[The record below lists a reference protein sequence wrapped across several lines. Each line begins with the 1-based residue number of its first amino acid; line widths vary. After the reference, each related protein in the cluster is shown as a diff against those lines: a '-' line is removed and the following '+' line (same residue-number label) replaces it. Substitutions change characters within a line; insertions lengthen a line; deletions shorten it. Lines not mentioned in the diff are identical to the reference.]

1 MKNNAAVIAG
11 IIVVLVATMIWLAW
25 SFMKDEGA
33 LFEQRQKLI
42 ATLLLDSLSYETNF
56 SKMLKG
62 LESTMSEYRNYGL
75 ELKRASAKNSL
86 ERAKINLEIA
96 EEKERFFDE
105 EMAFIRKY
113 VDAMRPKIDSLN
125 AAIDVLPENS
135 DMFLAMR
142 RLIPFHGEKAA
153 VYEEAKNAVKKALK
167 SPTTARFS
175 AYTDDDA
182 IVAAKNDSAFI
193 VSSLVDAQ
201 NVYGVPIRSR
211 FVAIVKRNNDKYETT
226 GVSFF
231 KKN

>member
-1 MKNNAAVIAG
+1 MKLR
-11 IIVVLVATMIWLAW
+11 IVVIVATAAIIAMIWPAW
-25 SFMKDEGA
+25 SFMKDEA
-33 LFEQRQKLI
+33 KLFEQQQQLT
-42 ATLLLDSLSYETNF
+42 ANLLLDSLQYDLLFDDAVQF
-56 SKMLKG
+56 SKDINEEYGKLGWEYEKAKARTK
-62 LESTMSEYRNYGL
+62 LERLNIEL
-75 ELKRASAKNSL
+75 EIIEDKRKLIKEHWEWTGRYLDVIRASK
-86 ERAKINLEIA
+86 
-96 EEKERFFDE
+96 
-105 EMAFIRKY
+105 
-113 VDAMRPKIDSLN
+113 DSLN
-125 AAIDVLPENS
+125 TKLDKLQENS

-167 SPTTARFS
+167 SPATARFS

-231 KKN
+231 KKK

>member
-1 MKNNAAVIAG
+1 MKLRIVVIVAAVTVIIA
-11 IIVVLVATMIWLAW
+11 ITWPAW

-135 DMFLAMR
+135 DMFLAAR
-142 RLIPFHGEKAA
+142 KFFPFHGEKAV

-167 SPTTARFS
+167 SPATARFS
-175 AYTDDDA
+175 VYTDDDA